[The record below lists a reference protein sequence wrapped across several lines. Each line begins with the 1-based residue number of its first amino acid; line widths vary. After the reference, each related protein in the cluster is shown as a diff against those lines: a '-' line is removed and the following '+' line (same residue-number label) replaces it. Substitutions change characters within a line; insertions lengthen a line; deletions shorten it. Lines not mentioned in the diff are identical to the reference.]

1 MDSKHDNAMFM
12 KAIAAVLLSGFFIIA
27 GCNSAPPNIQ
37 ISDVVA
43 APSPVM
49 RGVVSVFMR
58 IENKGG
64 SDRLVRASTDVADSI
79 VELHDIDDGKMVKV
93 KSIKIPSNGKVEM
106 IPGGLH
112 VMIFNLPKD
121 ITSNYKFTLH
131 LDFEKSGRKS
141 IILN

>member
-1 MDSKHDNAMFM
+1 MRKNISKSALFFT
-12 KAIAAVLLSGFFIIA
+12 VLFIII
-27 GCNSAPPNIQ
+27 GCSQKPPDIQ
-37 ISDVVA
+37 VGDVVA

-131 LDFEKSGRKS
+131 LTSVQNK
-141 IILN
+141 I